1 VKIDDYRAEIKE
13 LLVRLDVKQG
23 EIFHRLGRI
32 DLHLEKL
39 NSKVATH
46 ETDLVKVKTVGMVS
60 VFIIPIVVHL
70 IMRNL

>member
-1 VKIDDYRAEIKE
+1 MKIDDYRAEIKE

>member
-1 VKIDDYRAEIKE
+1 MVEDLSKE
-13 LLVRLDVKQG
+13 GSL
-23 EIFHRLGRI
+23 
-32 DLHLEKL
+32 L

>member
-1 VKIDDYRAEIKE
+1 MKVDDYRAEIKE
-13 LLVRLDVKQG
+13 LLVKLDTKQG
-23 EIFHRLGRI
+23 EIFHRLSRI